1 MKKAAIFYILILL
14 SCKGFAQTEK
24 IINPS
29 DLKQQTVVTEPLSL
43 NKGFT
48 RVGLAYSYSALDKYF
63 NTDGKKMY
71 SPESSW
77 GIVSGAQVMVQYGIT
92 DRLMAEVGVPFKFDV
107 TNYHWR
113 IYAPGLD
120 YMEIS
125 DMSVRGGG
133 LADLYLSGTFQV
145 IPSSRHKFSLKTSLD
160 VTIPT
165 GRKNPE
171 NVVSS
176 YDYDAPTGYGVFVLS
191 PRITARLVHYPY
203 SWVVYVQYSYNFSG
217 SRIIY
222 PGDAVERDYRYG
234 NNIYAGG
241 GVNLHLNEWIA
252 LTNDLVYSYTGRGEI
267 ENVSD
272 DNLTTS
278 YTFSYQPRLIFQ
290 IRRFRLGEAVNI
302 PLKGRLAGADPLYV
316 LLVQYIF

>member
-1 MKKAAIFYILILL
+1 MKKAAFFFILFLI
-14 SCKGFAQTEK
+14 SFAGFGQTEK

-29 DLKQQTVVTEPLSL
+29 DLKQQTVITEPLSL

-63 NTDGKKMY
+63 NRDGKKKY
-71 SPESSW
+71 SPESTW
-77 GIVSGAQVMVQYGIT
+77 GIVSGAQIMVQYGIT
-92 DRLMAEVGVPFKFDV
+92 DRLMAEVGVPFRVDV

-113 IYAPGLD
+113 VYAPNLD
-120 YMEIS
+120 YLEIS
-125 DMSVRGGG
+125 DMSVRGSG

-145 IPSSRHKFSLKTSLD
+145 IPSSSHNFSLKTSLD

-171 NVVSS
+171 NVVSA
-176 YDYDAPTGYGVFVLS
+176 YDYDAPTGYGVFVLT

-217 SRIIY
+217 SRIIS
-222 PGDAVERDYRYG
+222 PGDAVERNYRYG

-252 LTNDLVYSYTGRGEI
+252 LTNDLVYSYTGKGEI
-267 ENVSD
+267 QNVSAS
-272 DNLTTS
+272 NLTTN

-316 LLVQYIF
+316 LIAQYIF